1 MKNSKERY
9 VLINL
14 TDFKV
19 RLCKTKLLV
28 AATVNVHRNTLIV
41 MEQRTVYN
49 NWLIVIVNE
58 E

>member
-19 RLCKTKLLV
+19 RLCKTKLSV
-28 AATVNVHRNTLIV
+28 AAIVNVHRNTLIV
-41 MEQRTVYN
+41 MEQRTVYD
-49 NWLIVIVNE
+49 NWLIVVVNE